1 MNKKKILLIF
11 GANGNLGK
19 IISKKLIK
27 KYKII
32 TAGRVKNC
40 KILFK
45 NYLSIPK
52 IISNVS
58 PDIIINLIAKTDV
71 DDCEKNKRAARLANI
86 EVVKKIVIGIKNFN
100 KKIKFIHFSTDHI
113 YSNKKIKPSKEI
125 EPEIT
130 NYYAKTKF
138 LGEKAALKCNSII
151 IRTNFIGKQSLK
163 KKLSLSDWIY
173 HSLKN
178 NKKIFGYKNIFFN
191 PLHTS
196 TLVEILVKVI
206 EKKNIKG
213 IFNLGANGYISKYD
227 LIKFFSKKANKQNLL
242 TAIDYKNNITRP
254 RRPFNMIMHN
264 DKIENF
270 LSIKLPSIQ
279 TEINKTLKEYF

>member
-45 NYLSIPK
+45 SYLSIPK

-71 DDCEKNKRAARLANI
+71 DDCEKNKQAARLANI
-86 EVVKKIVIGIKNFN
+86 EVVKKIVIGIKNLN

-113 YSNKKIKPSKEI
+113 YSKKKIEPSKEI

-163 KKLSLSDWIY
+163 KKIITFRLDLS
-173 HSLKN
+173 
-178 NKKIFGYKNIFFN
+178 FN
-191 PLHTS
+191 
-196 TLVEILVKVI
+196 
-206 EKKNIKG
+206 
-213 IFNLGANGYISKYD
+213 
-227 LIKFFSKKANKQNLL
+227 
-242 TAIDYKNNITRP
+242 
-254 RRPFNMIMHN
+254 
-264 DKIENF
+264 
-270 LSIKLPSIQ
+270 
-279 TEINKTLKEYF
+279 

>member
-11 GANGNLGK
+11 GSNGNLGK

-178 NKKIFGYKNIFFN
+178 NKKIF
-191 PLHTS
+191 L
-196 TLVEILVKVI
+196 
-206 EKKNIKG
+206 
-213 IFNLGANGYISKYD
+213 
-227 LIKFFSKKANKQNLL
+227 
-242 TAIDYKNNITRP
+242 
-254 RRPFNMIMHN
+254 
-264 DKIENF
+264 
-270 LSIKLPSIQ
+270 
-279 TEINKTLKEYF
+279 